1 MEIVVLI
8 FGIVFAISSLIIRFG
23 SNDAGTQVIL
33 VGGCVLTDIIEI
45 SVYGDTSWI
54 SLVGFAC
61 WIFLLIWD
69 TKRWL
74 ESR

>member
-1 MEIVVLI
+1 MEVII
-8 FGIVFAISSLIIRFG
+8 GIIGVVFAISSLIIRFK

-45 SVYGDTSWI
+45 TVYGDTGWVTFMG
-54 SLVGFAC
+54 LTC
-61 WIFLLIWD
+61 WLFLLVWD